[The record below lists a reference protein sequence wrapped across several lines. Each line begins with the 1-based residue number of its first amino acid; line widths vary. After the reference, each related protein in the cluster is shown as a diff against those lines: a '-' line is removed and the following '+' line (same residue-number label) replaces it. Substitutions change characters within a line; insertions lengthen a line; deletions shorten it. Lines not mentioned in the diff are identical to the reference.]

1 MGVPM
6 TPRTLLEIDNVI
18 DTLDV
23 IRDTLRGAK
32 RKSVKA
38 AYDEVGEALFV
49 GETLVVELEKL
60 ERWLARRAA

>member
-1 MGVPM
+1 M
-6 TPRTLLEIDNVI
+6 TPRTILEIDNVI

-23 IRDTLRGAK
+23 IRDMLRTAK
-32 RKSVKA
+32 RKPKQ